1 MSYPYRF
8 RVLLG
13 NAIDVLSEMIHRH
26 SSGPLSGL
34 ESKAL
39 VRLVTEEAINDPLK
53 SRELS
58 SYNKGALEH
67 VLELMNRDPAQAAS
81 WINQLPQGTIR
92 LQAKKNLAINWRN
105 YDLVLT
111 QSWIASQPPAE
122 RKVIEEFLEAQ

>member
-1 MSYPYRF
+1 
-8 RVLLG
+8 
-13 NAIDVLSEMIHRH
+13 MIHRH

-122 RKVIEEFLEAQ
+122 RKVIEEFLEVQ